1 MKRTRPRTEDFT
13 VGWISALPV
22 EYAAAKAMLDE
33 EYEGDGHMVQYTLG
47 RIHDHNVVMA
57 CLPAGQ
63 IGTNAAATAA
73 AEMRFTFPALR
84 FGLLVGIGGGV
95 PSKDADIRLGD
106 VVISQPQGGYGGVV
120 QYDLGKTLPGGKH
133 LPTGFMNAPSRE
145 LLTAVSILRSKQTA
159 GRSNLSQYLSELC
172 QLTEFSRYNNGP
184 DNLFDP
190 LYDHV
195 GKTCDECDQAMII
208 PRAPRIS
215 DEPRAH
221 FGTIASGNQV
231 IKDGT
236 TRDRLSAEFGGVLC
250 FEMEAAGL
258 MNQIDCLVI
267 RGICDYSDSHKNKKW
282 QPFAAA
288 AAAACAKEI
297 LSSVPSGPR
306 GSDPNRLQPKS
317 VEERSSYMDSL
328 RFEQMQSRQETIKN
342 AHVRTCQWLLDRSE
356 YKDWLDF
363 DKFYD
368 HKGFLWIKGKP
379 ATGKSTI
386 MKFAYT
392 QTVKKMR
399 DKIIISFFFNARGEE
414 MEKSVLG
421 MYRSLLWQ
429 LLHKLPELQVVFDA
443 LNLVQP
449 MTIESHKWGLENTQ
463 SLLKDAIERLGQRP
477 LMCFVDALDECEED
491 QVRDMISFFEQLGEV
506 ARQSGCHFNVCFSS
520 RHYPH
525 ISISAG
531 IELVLEDQDDHAQDI
546 QKYINTQLRIKG
558 AQLADQIKEEV
569 LKRSSGIFLWVVL
582 VVQMLNKLIDR
593 GQIHKIRQELLKIPN
608 GLHEL
613 LEDILMRGE
622 RNMAEMVLCLQW
634 ILYAKRPL
642 NCEEL
647 YFAILSGIEPDSF
660 TELNPEIT
668 KALMKRFILD
678 SSKGLAEETKSKKPT
693 IQFIHESVRDFL
705 LKENILDKIGIHSS
719 SNFPALSHDSLK
731 KCCLA
736 YMRLGVSLDLMEPLP
751 KASSDE
757 ARDLRQRTTG
767 RLPFLQY
774 AVQHVLHHSNASQKY
789 GLSQDAFLQTFPLD
803 LWITLNN
810 LFERFEIR
818 RYTRHAS
825 QLYIFAEKD
834 LASLIH
840 VVLQHNSDINI
851 EGERYRHPLVAAI
864 VHRNEDA
871 IKALLEP
878 DPSLNTETAIS
889 VNNTIFPTATEYED
903 AINHMLTLGEKA
915 ATRGFSIQSYAI
927 QHRISA
933 ILKVLFVAR
942 AYANSRTE
950 LVNARLVLETERGNA
965 EMVQMLVQNGADIET
980 RNRFHQTLLSW
991 AAKIG
996 NIYIVQ
1002 MLLQNGAN
1010 IESRD
1015 RLQRTPLSL
1024 AMSEGHTEMVQ
1035 FLLQN
1040 GANIESRD
1048 RFQRTPLYLAVL
1060 EGHTEMVQLLLQNG
1074 AHTES
1079 EDNHAQNT
1087 PLSLA
1092 SQKGYTDIVKILL
1105 QNGADVESRVSL
1117 LEDTPLSLAV
1127 QYGHTDV
1134 VQVLLENGA
1143 YTEFRDV
1150 RSHETPLSLAA
1161 REGRTDIVRI
1171 LLENGADTESGD
1183 SLLQETPL
1191 SLAVQNGHTDVVQ
1204 VLLKYGA
1211 RIETSDSLH
1220 KKTPLSLAVQN
1231 GHTEIVDILLKNG
1244 AGLEPIDSL
1253 YEMIPPFWQH
1263 EMDIQT

>member
-33 EYEGDGHMVQYTLG
+33 EYEGDGHMAQYTLG

-106 VVISQPQGGYGGVV
+106 VVISQPQGRYGGVV
-120 QYDLGKTLPGGKH
+120 QYDLGKTVAGGVH
-133 LPTGFMNAPSRE
+133 VPTGLMNAPSRE

-159 GRSNLSQYLSELC
+159 GRSNLSQYFSELC
-172 QLTEFSRYNNGP
+172 RLTEFSRYNNGP

-190 LYDHV
+190 LYGHV
-195 GKTCDECDQAMII
+195 GETCDECDQAMII

-215 DEPRAH
+215 HEPCIH

-231 IKDGT
+231 IKDGA

-282 QPFAAA
+282 QLFAAA

-297 LSSVPSGPR
+297 LSSVPSGSR
-306 GSDPNRLQPKS
+306 GSDLNKS
-317 VEERSSYMDSL
+317 QNELPVTYMAHSNQTTSVQERSSYMDSL

-363 DKFYD
+363 DKFND

-386 MKFAYT
+386 MKFVYT
-392 QTVKKMR
+392 QAVKKMR

-429 LLHKLPELQVVFDA
+429 LLHKIPDLQVVFDA

-449 MTIESHKWGLENTQ
+449 ITIESHKWGLENTQ
-463 SLLKDAIERLGQRP
+463 SLLNDAIERLGQRS
-477 LMCFVDALDECEED
+477 LVCFVDALDECEED

-506 ARQSGCHFNVCFSS
+506 ALQSGCQLNVCFSS

-525 ISISAG
+525 ISMLAG
-531 IELVLEDQDDHAQDI
+531 IELVLEDQDDHERDI
-546 QKYINTQLRIKG
+546 QSYIQSQLRIGRGKK
-558 AQLADQIKEEV
+558 AKEIQDDV
-569 LKRSSGIFLWVVL
+569 LERASGIFLWVVL
-582 VVQMLNKLIDR
+582 VVQMLNKLIDH
-593 GQIHKIRQELLKIPN
+593 GQMHKVPQELLKIPN

-622 RNMAEMVLCLQW
+622 RNMSEMVLCLQW

-642 NCEEL
+642 SCEEL
-647 YFAILSGIEPDSF
+647 YFAILSGIEPELESF
-660 TELNPEIT
+660 TESNPEIT

-731 KCCLA
+731 KCCLS
-736 YMRLGVSLDLMEPLP
+736 YMRLGVSLGLMEPLP

-757 ARDLRQRTTG
+757 ARDLRQRTIE

-774 AVQHVLHHSNASQKY
+774 AVQHVLHHSNASEEY
-789 GLSQDAFLQTFPLD
+789 GVSQDAFLEAFPLD
-803 LWITLNN
+803 IWITLNN
-810 LFERFEIR
+810 LFEIYEVR
-818 RYTRHAS
+818 RYTPYAS
-825 QLYIFAEKD
+825 QLYIFPDKD
-834 LASLIH
+834 LTSLIH
-840 VVLQHNSDINI
+840 VVLRHVPVIHV
-851 EGERYRHPLVAAI
+851 EGERYRWPLLAAI
-864 VHRNEDA
+864 VHKNEDA
-871 IKALLEP
+871 VKAILEP
-878 DPSLNTETAIS
+878 DPSLNTK
-889 VNNTIFPTATEYED
+889 TATSAENVPFLTDTEYQD
-903 AINHMLTLGEKA
+903 AINHMLSLGENVAK
-915 ATRGFSIQSYAI
+915 RSFSIQSYAI
-927 QHRISA
+927 QHRNWA
-933 ILKVLFVAR
+933 ILKVLFASR
-942 AYANSRTE
+942 AYANSRIE
-950 LVNARLVLETERGNA
+950 LGNAMIFFEAEHVNA
-965 EMVQMLVQNGADIET
+965 EMVQILLQNSANTEAEVGGLTLLTLAVQNGHMEMV
-980 RNRFHQTLLSW
+980 QLL
-991 AAKIG
+991 
-996 NIYIVQ
+996 
-1002 MLLQNGAN
+1002 LRNGAN
-1010 IESRD
+1010 IESMDGR
-1015 RLQRTPLSL
+1015 QKTPLSL
-1024 AMSEGHTEMVQ
+1024 AAQEGYTE
-1035 FLLQN
+1035 
-1040 GANIESRD
+1040 I
-1048 RFQRTPLYLAVL
+1048 
-1060 EGHTEMVQLLLQNG
+1060 VQLLLQNG
-1074 AHTES
+1074 A
-1079 EDNHAQNT
+1079 
-1087 PLSLA
+1087 
-1092 SQKGYTDIVKILL
+1092 YV
-1105 QNGADVESRVSL
+1105 
-1117 LEDTPLSLAV
+1117 DTW
-1127 QYGHTDV
+1127 
-1134 VQVLLENGA
+1134 
-1143 YTEFRDV
+1143 
-1150 RSHETPLSLAA
+1150 
-1161 REGRTDIVRI
+1161 
-1171 LLENGADTESGD
+1171 D
-1183 SLLQETPL
+1183 SLQETPL
-1191 SLAVQNGHTDVVQ
+1191 SLA
-1204 VLLKYGA
+1204 
-1211 RIETSDSLH
+1211 
-1220 KKTPLSLAVQN
+1220 
-1231 GHTEIVDILLKNG
+1231 
-1244 AGLEPIDSL
+1244 
-1253 YEMIPPFWQH
+1253 H
-1263 EMDIQT
+1263 EEGIQI